1 MDDLKKVISSTLDG
15 KQNNEVFNIL
25 LSDILNKNGITESS
39 LKKLPPEKKTQ
50 IKTIFSELQNLI
62 NNILD

>member
-15 KQNNEVFNIL
+15 KQNNEIFNIL
-25 LSDILNKNGITESS
+25 LSDVLNKNGITESS
-39 LKKLPPEKKTQ
+39 LKRLPPEKKTQ